1 MDTLHTFLQS
11 YSDFKNNLLNNGL
24 PIKDFYVY
32 GWFNAE
38 WKCYFY
44 VGKGSGDR
52 YKTISNRGASFT
64 AIVKNWECFPVI
76 LIDDLT
82 EEEAWYMED
91 SLKQEFIF
99 ERGYPIM
106 DGEGNSA
113 ALKNMAVQ
121 RAKAEKRKNDP
132 DYKEGRPRLK
142 INMDEFKKFLKKQ
155 KEGRI
160 TVAEAIKKLN
170 ISRSTWYNLVKSVS

>member
-1 MDTLHTFLQS
+1 MSVIREFLDS
-11 YSDFKNNLLNNGL
+11 YDDYKSEILNDGKR
-24 PIKDFYVY
+24 IKDFYVY
-32 GWFNAE
+32 GWFNAD

-44 VGKGSGDR
+44 IGKGKQDR
-52 YKTISNRGASFT
+52 YKEMRSRGGSFT

-121 RAKAEKRKNDP
+121 RAKAEKRKSDP

-142 INMDEFKKFLKKQ
+142 INMGEFKNFLKKQ

-160 TVAEAIKKLN
+160 TVAEAIKELG
-170 ISRSTWYNLVKSVS
+170 ISRSTWYNLAKEA

>member
-1 MDTLHTFLQS
+1 MSVIREFLDS
-11 YSDFKNNLLNNGL
+11 YDDYKSEILNDGKR
-24 PIKDFYVY
+24 IKDFYVY
-32 GWFNAE
+32 GWFNAD

-44 VGKGSGDR
+44 IGKGKQDR
-52 YKTISNRGASFT
+52 YKEMRSRGGSFT

-113 ALKNMAVQ
+113 ALKNMAIQ
-121 RAKAEKRKNDP
+121 RAKAEKK
-132 DYKEGRPRLK
+132 KRPITKKVDLDLNK
-142 INMDEFKKFLKKQ
+142 YGEFKILKN
-155 KEGRI
+155 
-160 TVAEAIKKLN
+160 KKMVN
-170 ISRSTWYNLVKSVS
+170 RYRSYKRTWNK